1 MATHNQIQLVT
12 EQDGQSPTPAV
23 GHIYGDARH
32 TTTSNG
38 EITYNRAY
46 EVVYADADR
55 LLLSETGS
63 PEYRYEKRTQ
73 FVTGIGQRWEL
84 LEVTDT
90 DAPDDTGPSASQ
102 LLSLARH
109 LRDAFDHENNPE
121 RVVALDQ
128 FLELAD
134 HQAGL
139 TEIDWTRVDGV
150 GKQTAA
156 NLREH
161 GFHTD
166 ADLLVAPDDSI
177 RAVDGVGKKTLE
189 NLYEYIKR

>member
-1 MATHNQIQLVT
+1 MATHKQVPLETNHA
-12 EQDGQSPTPAV
+12 DQSPSPAV
-23 GHIYGDARH
+23 GHVYGDARH
-32 TTTSNG
+32 ATATDG
-38 EITYNRAY
+38 ETTYNRAY

-55 LLLSETGS
+55 LLLSETSS

-73 FVTGIGQRWEL
+73 FETGIGQRWKL

-90 DAPDDTGPSASQ
+90 DASDDAGPSASQ

-109 LRDAFDHENNPE
+109 LRDAFNDKNDPA
-121 RVVALDQ
+121 RAAAITQ
-128 FLELAD
+128 FLEIAER
-134 HQAGL
+134 HAGL
-139 TEIDWTRVDGV
+139 SEIDWTRVDGV
-150 GKQTAA
+150 GEQTAA

-177 RAVDGVGKKTLE
+177 RAVDGVGTKTLE
-189 NLYEYIKR
+189 NLYEYIER